1 MFLND
6 TCYPRLL
13 LALLIGISVIALLPF
28 EAVASDTITTIMW
41 SPNGQLIAF
50 AHTDGVIE
58 IYDASSDEIIQV
70 LIGHT
75 DSITDMAWRHDATQ
89 LASASIDETV
99 RIWDVTSGEI
109 VHILPHDDLVLGVIW
124 SLDGTKVIT
133 GTAQLN
139 SNLHIWD
146 STTGILMQEVE
157 AATLGR
163 MAWSADGVYL
173 ASASPGFS
181 IEFYDASTF
190 AFVQFFDHPEV
201 ANATSGHVSFVN
213 LIVEWNPVVSNE
225 IASGSMGGIVRVWDS
240 SSGQIVLDLR
250 GNDET
255 EFDFDRSPI
264 IDLEYVLNGEQLA
277 SISGNGT
284 IRIWDAATGEILA
297 DFYLNG
303 IVFSAD
309 WSPDGR
315 WIAYSGS
322 SEMLNIIP
330 SPELSACDT
339 QAESITTL
347 VNAIVA
353 ANDSG
358 VPTSICLVAG
368 NTYTL
373 IDQLPDI
380 TGNITIEGNGATLQ
394 RESTAPQFRLL
405 EVEATGVLTLNDLT
419 LTGGDHS
426 GAGGAL
432 QNEGGQ
438 VVINNVTFSNNHSDT
453 TGGAIDQLETEGATG
468 SMTINDSTFINNSA
482 TYAGAIDNDRG
493 NVLTINN
500 SVFTGNQA
508 QFYAG
513 AIHNDDATLTINDS
527 QFSNNSAP
535 ETGGAIKSD
544 DESML
549 IITNS
554 TLDHNTAG
562 DGAAIRNSGS
572 LTITGTQ
579 ITDNTATDWGGGLFS
594 SSSGTVDITG
604 TTFSG
609 NTAVDG
615 GAIRNHGHLT
625 LTQSTV
631 ESNSASDNGGAFV
644 VAGASSTTLTDCQ
657 VLNNSAAIDGGAI
670 HSADSSSTVTID
682 DSVFTGNT
690 ATEDGGAIHVQPGVF
705 IITDSQFTLN
715 HAGDDGGAIY
725 DNGSTTISGSEF
737 GNNSADDGGGAIRVN
752 ENVSIT
758 SSYLHDNSA
767 GGSGGA
773 VDNNDTLTITDS
785 EIANNQA
792 VTRGGAVYNS
802 YGGTATVNNSCI
814 TGNATISVESS
825 SSVDPDFTNNW
836 WGAADG
842 PSGDGP
848 GSGDSIDDDVLYVPF
863 ITTGCPH

>member
-1 MFLND
+1 MFLKKYSVIVVVCFLFVIVSPGVSLATNNTPD
-6 TCYPRLL
+6 ISLL
-13 LALLIGISVIALLPF
+13 SQVEGDFLIGM
-28 EAVASDTITTIMW
+28 D
-41 SPNGQLIAF
+41 
-50 AHTDGVIE
+50 
-58 IYDASSDEIIQV
+58 
-70 LIGHT
+70 
-75 DSITDMAWRHDATQ
+75 
-89 LASASIDETV
+89 
-99 RIWDVTSGEI
+99 
-109 VHILPHDDLVLGVIW
+109 W
-124 SLDGTKVIT
+124 SLDG
-133 GTAQLN
+133 
-139 SNLHIWD
+139 NLIA
-146 STTGILMQEVE
+146 V
-157 AATLGR
+157 
-163 MAWSADGVYL
+163 AWVNQGVFLYT
-173 ASASPGFS
+173 PGFVEVGHINIATYSPPKFSPDGDLLAVPTFDEHLIIQIWS
-181 IEFYDASTF
+181 IEPLVLVKT
-190 AFVQFFDHPEV
+190 
-201 ANATSGHVSFVN
+201 
-213 LIVEWNPVVSNE
+213 
-225 IASGSMGGIVRVWDS
+225 
-240 SSGQIVLDLR
+240 LDLTPR
-250 GNDET
+250 
-255 EFDFDRSPI
+255 DF
-264 IDLEYVLNGEQLA
+264 A
-277 SISGNGT
+277 SVS
-284 IRIWDAATGEILA
+284 
-297 DFYLNG
+297 
-303 IVFSAD
+303 
-309 WSPDGR
+309 WSPDGQFLAVGGAEIGEIWNVQSGELVAQLDIGAPPR
-315 WIAYSGS
+315 SNLFTVMEWHPSEAKLATNTNEDTTAIWDTDTATVLEVFEPRGDTGWNPDGTEIAIGTYEDIYVIDFETYQTIMVYELGTVYIDDLIWRGDVIASIHPVTGDHS
-322 SEMLNIIP
+322 LVTIKATNVVVGQTVDVAMLPVSNRVAAL
-330 SPELSACDT
+330 SPDGKQVAY
-339 QAESITTL
+339 
-347 VNAIVA
+347 VNASGELEIALIVFQLPSNCNVTAHSISILTNEIVA

-358 VPTSICLVAG
+358 VPTSICLTENG
-368 NTYTL
+368 TYALT
-373 IDQLPDI
+373 DQLPDI
-380 TGNITIEGNGATLQ
+380 TGDITIVGNGATLQ

-405 EVEATGVLTLNDLT
+405 EVEATGVLTLNDLS

-544 DESML
+544 DESTL